1 MKENT
6 MEFVYDRGLKYIL
19 RLYVTGITS
28 ISQDAFRK
36 VKEICDQDLHGFY
49 ELEVIY
55 EGADHVEGDKN
66 IAFLTSIRKLPSPLK
81 KLITDL
87 TNKERVIV
95 GMEIVPQEWSSV
107 KTSANISL

>member
-1 MKENT
+1 

-28 ISQDAFRK
+28 ISQDSFRK
-36 VKEICDQDLHGFY
+36 VKEICDQELHGFY
-49 ELEVIY
+49 ELEVVY
-55 EGADHVEGDKN
+55 DKDGHAEGDKN
-66 IAFLTSIRKLPSPLK
+66 IAFSNSIRKLPSPLK

-95 GMEIVPQEWSSV
+95 GMEIVPRDWSSL
-107 KTSANISL
+107 KTTRNISI